1 MRMYHDRPLPS
12 PGPTRIIKFIK
23 RLSEPNLVKLSKLLA
38 KDQIL
43 DQILDNNKSYWW
55 YNKDD

>member
-12 PGPTRIIKFIK
+12 PGPTRIIEFIK

-38 KDQIL
+38 KEHIAIEGL
-43 DQILDNNKSYWW
+43 SNFRKR
-55 YNKDD
+55 